1 MNEVLMMNIILN
13 STTLRD
19 MAHRLTEELNTKK
32 ACINGK
38 PVGFNRT
45 LNMLSVALTDMP
57 YEKLKLSF
65 EGEFPENATE
75 CNPMAI
81 PRVIILSYQSEHI
94 LCLDGHYVTATRAG
108 SNVEIPYDS
117 LLAQA
122 NTLASIR
129 QTRVTNYVLP
139 EVLDEDW
146 KAEEAIS
153 LAKSLRLFD
162 EAKPLYVSMYEGAM
176 YLFDGIPCQ
185 YGPDE
190 EPVFNIE
197 DSPFEDIIW
206 NPEYSHDYEKYEHFI
221 TLNDIIN
228 AVRLDNKR
236 WRLFLDGEEVV
247 VEIFTS

>member
-1 MNEVLMMNIILN
+1 MNENLMMNITLD

-32 ACINGK
+32 AYINGK
-38 PVGFNRT
+38 PIGFNRT
-45 LNMLSVALTDMP
+45 LNMLSVSLTDMP
-57 YEKLKLSF
+57 YEKLKLSLDA
-65 EGEFPENATE
+65 GLSGNATE
-75 CNPMAI
+75 YNSMAA
-81 PRVIILSYQSEHI
+81 PRVIILSYKSEHI
-94 LCLDGHYVTATRAG
+94 LCLDGHYVNATRTG

-129 QTRVTNYVLP
+129 QTRVAKYALP

-146 KAEEAIS
+146 GVEDAIS

-162 EAKPLYVSMYEGAM
+162 ESQPLYVSMYEGASYM
-176 YLFDGIPCQ
+176 FDGILCQ

-190 EPVFNIE
+190 DTVFDI
-197 DSPFEDIIW
+197 DDRPFENIIW
-206 NPEYSHDYEKYEHFI
+206 HPEYSHDYIKYEHFI

-228 AVRLDNKR
+228 AVRLDDNR
-236 WRLFLDGEEVV
+236 WRLFLDGKEVV
-247 VEIFTS
+247 VRIFNP